1 VELPSRTNE
10 PRFSRSTLI
19 LALYGGLALLA
30 LVIGLARGT
39 PDIYRLPWSTTVR
52 LALSPL
58 VGVAGGLVVVF
69 LTRLSVHQFEW
80 ARQLHRSF
88 RGLLG
93 TLHARDILILALA
106 SSVGE
111 ELFFRGALLP
121 WVGLWASTIIF
132 ALVHIGPGLRY
143 LPWTATAFVAGL
155 GFGVLFREMGD
166 LGGPIAA
173 HFTINF
179 LNLGYIV
186 RVELPE

>member
-1 VELPSRTNE
+1 M
-10 PRFSRSTLI
+10 LI
-19 LALYGGLALLA
+19 LALYGGMAALA
-30 LVIGLARGT
+30 IGIGFARGQ
-39 PDIYRLPWSTTVR
+39 PDIYSLPGSTAWR
-52 LALSPL
+52 LALSP
-58 VGVAGGLVVVF
+58 VIGVAAGLVVVF
-69 LTRLSVHQFEW
+69 LTRLSVHRFDW

-121 WVGLWASTIIF
+121 WIGLWASTTVF

-143 LPWTATAFVAGL
+143 LPWTASAFVVGL
-155 GFGVLFREMGD
+155 GFGFLFQEMGD

-173 HFTINF
+173 HFTINL
-179 LNLGYIV
+179 LNLSYIA
-186 RVELPE
+186 RTELQA